1 MRTSI
6 HKKQNEKRLRL
17 KKLLSLLFLVT
28 TTENC
33 CGHLYK
39 EVTKMT
45 SLTDLKNEPQLGP
58 KVPTS
63 SHYAGYVQSIDKTS
77 TPTGFLEFSPRDPKA
92 QSKYDAMQ
100 SSWEGVESSDKA
112 IASGAYALD
121 YASDDR
127 GSAPKKPLI
136 LPPAQPKP
144 KEESWFCV
152 VQ

>member
-1 MRTSI
+1 MA
-6 HKKQNEKRLRL
+6 
-17 KKLLSLLFLVT
+17 
-28 TTENC
+28 
-33 CGHLYK
+33 
-39 EVTKMT
+39 

-63 SHYAGYVQSIDKTS
+63 THYKGYVQSIDKTS

-100 SSWEGVESSDKA
+100 STWEGVESSDKA

-136 LPPAQPKP
+136 LPPAKP
-144 KEESWFCV
+144 KVQEESWFCV